1 MTKNDVLILAKLAKF
16 GYASAIE
23 KALEEV
29 NELKVELETLLRLW
43 QQDGADVYPVV
54 ERTAKEYADV
64 VIAVGDTFSL
74 QWPYIFPQIV
84 EAKRNEVYGRRLPDL
99 LREGNETA

>member
-1 MTKNDVLILAKLAKF
+1 MTKNDVLILAKLNKF
-16 GYASAIE
+16 GSTSAIE
-23 KALEEV
+23 KAIEEV

-43 QQDGADVYPVV
+43 QQDGTDVYRVV
-54 ERTAKEYADV
+54 ARAAKEYADV
-64 VIAVGDTFSL
+64 VIAVGDTFSV
-74 QWPYIFPQIV
+74 QWPYIFPQNV